1 MSSSDTRISTG
12 WRTHF
17 KQEEEATEAGEPGL
31 GGRLLG
37 REDIA

>member
-1 MSSSDTRISTG
+1 MENS
-12 WRTHF
+12 F
-17 KQEEEATEAGEPGL
+17 QQEEEATEAGESGL